1 MEIES
6 KRTFPDLTCKYCK
19 DLISTNEPDVLQCHE
34 CKEHTHIKCL
44 KRGAVPGGLIG
55 DVFFQYTCCTCSP
68 SQSEQFVREKMPW
81 LQAILLVLYHMQTRS
96 PGLARKGYFH
106 WKIHIASFIDHSW
119 DILFRKDFKR
129 KKKWMGTISGT
140 LSHYSPHFFKSGTTL
155 FNEQGWWTLTYPKL
169 SPAQIVSL
177 NIELMAEKQKLRD
190 SKLAIDDL
198 QLLRGILLTKP
209 FVNEEMLQITTNAE
223 PVTVEG
229 GTVSKLIRT
238 QKKKRFLLPTV
249 ASLGLPQLKKIK
261 KSKSPEVK
269 MDIPVV
275 TKPPTYLDP
284 LCHYNTSLDEHSRVA
299 ALSLRVRLMG
309 GVRKEPIL
317 SQYTSIYLPPYIRR
331 DVAIKPAWL
340 RLMDEVKA
348 KVNQH
353 NTSWNLPKRFPLD
366 FMYVQPEHIPAV
378 NSLCNQFF
386 WTGIDVSDILKYPD
400 FSCVVLYKKLI
411 VAFAFVVPDV
421 NVNECYL
428 SFIFTR
434 PGWRKCG
441 IARFMLYHLI
451 QTCLGRDLT
460 LHVSISNSAL
470 FLYQKFGFKVEYV
483 VLDFYN
489 RYMRDDTRESKHA
502 FFCRLER

>member
-1 MEIES
+1 
-6 KRTFPDLTCKYCK
+6 
-19 DLISTNEPDVLQCHE
+19 
-34 CKEHTHIKCL
+34 
-44 KRGAVPGGLIG
+44 
-55 DVFFQYTCCTCSP
+55 
-68 SQSEQFVREKMPW
+68 MPW

-155 FNEQGWWTLTYPKL
+155 FNEQGWWTLTYPRL
-169 SPAQIVSL
+169 TPAQIVQL
-177 NIELMAEKQKLRD
+177 NVELMAEKQKLRD
-190 SKLAIDDL
+190 SKLAIDDG

-209 FVNEEMLQITTNAE
+209 YVTEEMLQITSRE
-223 PVTVEG
+223 ETVESDE
-229 GTVSKLIRT
+229 TPQLSKV
-238 QKKKRFLLPTV
+238 QKKKRLLLPTV
-249 ASLGLPQLKKIK
+249 ASLGLPKVK
-261 KSKSPEVK
+261 KSRTVDAATKPEV
-269 MDIPVV
+269 
-275 TKPPTYLDP
+275 TAKPPMYLDP

-299 ALSLRVRLMG
+299 ALSMTARLMG
-309 GVRKEPIL
+309 GVRKELIL
-317 SQYTSIYLPPYIRR
+317 SPYTSIYLPPYIRR
-331 DVAIKPAWL
+331 DVRIRPIWL
-340 RLMDEVKA
+340 HLMDELKA
-348 KVNQH
+348 KV
-353 NTSWNLPKRFPLD
+353 TPDVSLPKRAPLD

-386 WTGIDVSDILKYPD
+386 WTGIDLSDTLRYPD
-400 FSCVVLYKKLI
+400 FSCVVLYRKLI

-421 NVNECYL
+421 NVNECYV
-428 SFIFTR
+428 SFVFTR

-451 QTCLGRDLT
+451 QTCLGRDMT

-489 RYMRDDTRESKHA
+489 RYMRDDTCESKHA